1 MKRFAKVL
9 AIVLF
14 IAATIFP
21 THAHAMPNSWR
32 GTKTVTQAGI
42 TYRVRSKDRAAVVI
56 KVRKQ
61 RATIPVEIKY
71 HGKWYEVRAIWPGA
85 LKGVKAITIHADLET
100 CEDAR
105 LWRIPVKVTRVGMY
119 RWLHRTGADV
129 SMIHCK
135 HCK

>member
-1 MKRFAKVL
+1 MKRFVKVL

-14 IAATIFP
+14 VAATIFP
-21 THAHAMPNSWR
+21 ARAHALPVSWR
-32 GTKTVTQAGI
+32 GTKTVTQAGV

-61 RATIPVEIKY
+61 RATIPAEIKC
-71 HGKWYEVRAIWPGA
+71 GSKWYEVRAIWPGA

-105 LWRIPVKVTRVGMY
+105 LWRIPVKVTRAGMY
-119 RWLHRTGADV
+119 KWLRRTGANATL
-129 SMIHCK
+129 IHCEG
-135 HCK
+135 CK

>member
-1 MKRFAKVL
+1 MKRTT
-9 AIVLF
+9 
-14 IAATIFP
+14 TIFVLIALLIALFP
-21 THAHAMPNSWR
+21 RPAHAMPNSWR
-32 GTKTVTQAGI
+32 DSKVVTQAGV

-61 RATIPVEIKY
+61 RATIPAEIKY
-71 HGKWYEVRAIWPGA
+71 HGRWYEVRAIWPGA
-85 LKGVKAITIHADLET
+85 LKGVKSITIHADLET
-100 CEDAR
+100 CEDAC
-105 LWRIPVKVTRVGMY
+105 LWRITVKVTRAGMY

>member
-1 MKRFAKVL
+1 MKRFAKVF
-9 AIVLF
+9 VLF
-14 IAATIFP
+14 ALFITIFP
-21 THAHAMPNSWR
+21 VRAHALPNSWR
-32 GTKTVTQAGI
+32 GTKTVTQSGV

-61 RATIPVEIKY
+61 RATIPAEIKY
-71 HGKWYEVRAIWPGA
+71 KGRWYEVRAIWPGA
-85 LKGVKAITIHADLET
+85 LKGVKSITIHADLET

-105 LWRIPVKVTRVGMY
+105 LWKIPVKVTRAGMY
-119 RWLHRTGADV
+119 RWLYRTGADV